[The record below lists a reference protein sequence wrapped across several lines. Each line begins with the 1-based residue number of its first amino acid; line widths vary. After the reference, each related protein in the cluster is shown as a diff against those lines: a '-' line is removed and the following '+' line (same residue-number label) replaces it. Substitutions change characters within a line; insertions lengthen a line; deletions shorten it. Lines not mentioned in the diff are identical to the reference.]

1 MVGYGEVLET
11 IVASMYSA
19 LLKKKRRRDG
29 DLEKNEGIW
38 EGQVEQELG
47 SGSDGKKIEQ
57 SERRIGIIIYL
68 TTRENNGLKT

>member
-47 SGSDGKKIEQ
+47 SGSDGKKIE
-57 SERRIGIIIYL
+57 E
-68 TTRENNGLKT
+68 